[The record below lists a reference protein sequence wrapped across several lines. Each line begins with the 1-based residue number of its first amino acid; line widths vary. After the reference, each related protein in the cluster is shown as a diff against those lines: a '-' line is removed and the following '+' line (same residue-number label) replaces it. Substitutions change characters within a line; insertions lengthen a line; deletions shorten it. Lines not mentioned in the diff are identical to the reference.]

1 MKILTCCS
9 STDHNGNEFKAL
21 VFKYMSNGSLDEW
34 LHRENQSRSL
44 TLVQRLNI
52 AVDVASALCY
62 LHDYCEPPI
71 IHRDMKPSNIL
82 LDDDMVARVGDFG
95 IARLISS
102 QTRNSTIG
110 IKGTIGYVAPG
121 NSLPLQNFSNFLHL
135 SLEIRTR

>member
-1 MKILTCCS
+1 
-9 STDHNGNEFKAL
+9 
-21 VFKYMSNGSLDEW
+21 MSNGSLEEW

-52 AVDVASALCY
+52 AINVASALCY

-82 LDDDMVARVGDFG
+82 LDDDMVAHVGDFG
-95 IARLISS
+95 LARLISTTKESS
-102 QTRNSTIG
+102 QTLSRTIG

-121 NSLPLQNFSNFLHL
+121 NSLPLLQNFILKFLTGLLKINL
-135 SLEIRTR
+135 SRNKN